1 MGPPPFL
8 YGSILPRRLDE
19 TGDARVNHGL
29 VRAHCRR
36 CRIETKPKEKIML
49 WAISCVDK
57 PNTAAIREKHLA
69 AHREHLTSSKG
80 ILVLA
85 GATQNDAG
93 TEAIGSLF
101 IVNVNSREEAKKFS
115 DGDAFTQNGVFAS
128 ITITRM
134 RKGQWNP
141 EACEGA

>member
-1 MGPPPFL
+1 
-8 YGSILPRRLDE
+8 
-19 TGDARVNHGL
+19 
-29 VRAHCRR
+29 
-36 CRIETKPKEKIML
+36 ML

-57 PNTAAIREKHLA
+57 ANKAAIRDEHLKP
-69 AHREHLTSSKG
+69 HREFLQSQKG

-85 GATQNDAG
+85 GATQNDDG

-101 IVNVNSREEAKKFS
+101 VVNVNSRAEAKAFS
-115 DGDAFTQNGVFAS
+115 DGDPFTKNGVFSS

-141 EACEGA
+141 EAAEGA